1 MSADKDREARRQVL
15 HNRLRDIDA
24 DMLLAD
30 ARLKR
35 LARDINF
42 AINESQETWKMRHR
56 LADKKLEVLNE
67 LDELDELNDSYE
79 GDTKRTKRLT

>member
-24 DMLLAD
+24 DMLLTD

-35 LARDINF
+35 LAIAVND
-42 AINESQETWKMRHR
+42 AIKESQETWKMRHR

-67 LDELDELNDSYE
+67 LDELNDSYE
-79 GDTKRTKRLT
+79 GGTKRTKQLLQG